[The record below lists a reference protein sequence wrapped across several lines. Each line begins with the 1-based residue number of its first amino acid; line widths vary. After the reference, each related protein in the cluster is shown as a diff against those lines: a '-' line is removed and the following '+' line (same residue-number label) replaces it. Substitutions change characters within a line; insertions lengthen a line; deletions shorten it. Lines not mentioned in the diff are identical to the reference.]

1 MSDNTHL
8 PGQPS
13 SRPWEFWPTLG
24 LSLLML
30 MLLFLVGTVVSLCF
44 IGIRHWQ
51 DPTLEM
57 EPLTETMMTNGL
69 LVSISTLVSGVLC
82 TGLICLLIKLRPGT
96 TLKGYLGLYRPRG
109 RSLLIWNVLL
119 VLFLLLAER
128 IMDGLNQAD
137 DFIETAYQTAQIP
150 GLLFIAV
157 VIVAP
162 IFEELLFRGFM
173 FRGIQSSRLGSGGA
187 IWISSAIW
195 AGVHLQYNGYFMT
208 VIFGLGMLLGA
219 ARAQTGSIYVPI
231 AMHGLNNLI
240 AFWVTL
246 MFTQG

>member
-1 MSDNTHL
+1 MSDIPHRPN
-8 PGQPS
+8 QPS

-24 LSLLML
+24 LSVLTL
-30 MLLFLVGTVVSLCF
+30 MLLFLVGTVISLCF
-44 IGIRHWQ
+44 IGIRRWQ
-51 DPTLEM
+51 DPTLEV
-57 EPLTETMMTNGL
+57 ESLTETLMSHGL

-109 RSLLIWNVLL
+109 RSLLLWNVLL
-119 VLFLLLAER
+119 VLFILFAER
-128 IMDGLNQAD
+128 IREVLNQTD

-150 GLLFIAV
+150 ELFFIAV

-173 FRGIQSSRLGSGGA
+173 FRGIQSSQLGSGGA
-187 IWISSAIW
+187 ILISAAIW

-208 VIFGLGMLLGA
+208 VIFGLGVLLGA
-219 ARAQTGSIYVPI
+219 ARTQTGSTYVPI

-240 AFWVTL
+240 AFWVTM
-246 MFTQG
+246 MFSA